1 MFLCVLT
8 GWRMLCTVVAMSKAI
23 NEPLSARQMGVAS
36 IVLSVIGLA
45 VGIICII
52 IVVVTQLIAVSVSS
66 DHQSSYYDD

>member
-1 MFLCVLT
+1 
-8 GWRMLCTVVAMSKAI
+8 MLYTVVAMSKAI

-52 IVVVTQLIAVSVSS
+52 IVVVTQLLAAAVASS
-66 DHQSSYYDD
+66 DHPSSYYDD